1 LIFETPTIILVG
13 VFYHC
18 LTMSE
23 PLTTVS
29 AFAYLK
35 LLLPRWQRRRV
46 NGRSMHPTLSDGTTV
61 LLDTAVY
68 QHTAP
73 QISDIVLAQ
82 HPFQP
87 NSQMIKRITAVTED
101 GRYFLQGDNP
111 DNLDTTDSRSFGA
124 IRPDQILG
132 KITHRF

>member
-1 LIFETPTIILVG
+1 MVG
-13 VFYHC
+13 VFSISP
-18 LTMSE
+18 LTMRE
-23 PLTTVS
+23 PLPAAS
-29 AFAYLK
+29 IFAYLK

-46 NGRSMHPTLSDGTTV
+46 NGRSMHPTLPDGMTV

-68 QHTAP
+68 HHTPP
-73 QISDIVLAQ
+73 QIGDIVLAQ

-87 NSQMIKRITAVTED
+87 DNKMIKRITAVTED

-111 DNLDTTDSRSFGA
+111 DAAESSDSRGFGTV
-124 IRPDQILG
+124 RPDQILG